1 MSSTYIAR
9 NPRAPARE
17 FDGEMIVISAETSM
31 VFSLN
36 VSAAALWAAADGVTP
51 LAKIVEEKICAEY
64 DVEVDVAR
72 RDAEEVVKQMAEH
85 GILLTSSEPIALSEV
100 RL

>member
-1 MSSTYIAR
+1 MSSIYIAR
-9 NPRAPARE
+9 NPRAPARA

-36 VSAAALWAAADGVTP
+36 VSAAALWEAADGVTP
-51 LAKIVEEKICAEY
+51 LQKIVEEKICAEY
-64 DVEVDVAR
+64 DVEADVAH

-85 GILLTSSEPIALSEV
+85 GILLTSSEPIAFSEV
-100 RL
+100 RP